1 MEQIKNYSQK
11 KTFFRLIIGIGLL
24 ALFVFGISSCN
35 LPDLVNLLP
44 SNSPTDLPDP
54 AVASPTPIPTAT
66 PNVPVLQSKTLI
78 VWVPPQFDPNSGTT
92 AGNLFLSRLD
102 EFNTRRP
109 QTEIQIRVK
118 PLEGDYGLLESLR
131 ITGSAAP
138 IIKPDLIALPRS
150 LMEQAFREGLIMPL
164 DDIYGDFSDGDW
176 FDYAIDLARV
186 GDSTTGIPF
195 AGDLLTLAYKN
206 DNEENPPPDWESI
219 LDSQKALA
227 FPASDSR
234 GLVTLALYQ
243 SLGGELV
250 DETGSYLLSGDLML
264 EVLSYYQLAQAA
276 GVMPYWLTQF
286 ETDQQA
292 WQSYQDRQST
302 LALSWSS
309 IILGSDSANTSLAAI
324 PTKEGKAFSYAD
336 GWVWCVIPSDL
347 ENESAA
353 VELADFLTA
362 ESYLSVWG
370 IEAGYLPVQ
379 LSALES
385 WSEMSYYS
393 TLQQLL
399 PSAVLIPGNDLIAEF
414 GPEIRNTVIS
424 VLKDQVEPETALAAL
439 MEEIQAP

>member
-1 MEQIKNYSQK
+1 MEQLKNYSQK
-11 KTFFRLIIGIGLL
+11 KTFFRLIIGFGLL
-24 ALFVFGISSCN
+24 ALFAFGISSCN
-35 LPDLVNLLP
+35 LPDLTDLLP
-44 SNSPTDLPDP
+44 SNSPTDLPDS
-54 AVASPTPIPTAT
+54 AAASPTPEPSAT
-66 PNVPVLQSKTLI
+66 PNVPVLQSRTLI

-109 QTEIQIRVK
+109 QIEIQIRVK

-138 IIKPDLIALPRS
+138 IINPDLIALPRS
-150 LMEQAFREGLIMPL
+150 IMEQAFREGLIMPL
-164 DDIYGDFSDGDW
+164 DDVNVDFSGGEW
-176 FDYAIDLARV
+176 FDYALDLARV
-186 GDSTTGIPF
+186 ENSTAGIPF

-206 DNEENPPPDWESI
+206 DNEENPPPDWDSI
-219 LDSQKALA
+219 LESQKVLL

-264 EVLSYYQLAQAA
+264 EVLSYYQLAQEA

-347 ENESAA
+347 ENESVA

-379 LSALES
+379 PSALES

-399 PSAVLIPGNDLIAEF
+399 PSAVLIPSNDLIAEF

-439 MEEIQAP
+439 LEKIPAP

>member
-1 MEQIKNYSQK
+1 MEQFKNYSQK
-11 KTFFRLIIGIGLL
+11 KTFFRLIVGIGLL

-35 LPDLVNLLP
+35 LPDLANLLP

-54 AVASPTPIPTAT
+54 AVVSPTPIPTAT
-66 PNVPVLQSKTLI
+66 PNVPVLQSRTLI
-78 VWVPPQFDPNSGTT
+78 VWVPPQFDPKSGTT

-102 EFNTRRP
+102 EFKSRRS

-150 LMEQAFREGLIMPL
+150 IMEQAFREGLIMPL
-164 DDIYGDFSDGDW
+164 DDINGKFSDDEW
-176 FDYAIDLARV
+176 FDYALDLARV
-186 GDSTTGIPF
+186 EDSTTGIPF

-206 DNEENPPPDWESI
+206 DNEEYPPPDWESV
-219 LDSQKALA
+219 LNSQKALA

-243 SLGGELV
+243 SLGGEFV
-250 DETGSYLLSGDLML
+250 DDTGSYMLSGDLML

-309 IILGSDSANTSLAAI
+309 IILGSDSTNTSLAAI

-347 ENESAA
+347 ENESVAL
-353 VELADFLTA
+353 ELANFLTA

-379 LSALES
+379 PSSLES
-385 WSEMSYYS
+385 WSEMPYYS

-414 GPEIRNTVIS
+414 GPEMRDAVVS
-424 VLKDQVEPETALAAL
+424 VLKDQVEPEAALAAL
-439 MEEIQAP
+439 LEEIPAP